1 MNTVKGDIARR
12 LFFEGAGIIEVSAR
26 FNGTPKTHV
35 TSVANLDQWIAQ
47 ASVCVTS
54 PYPCTHN
61 VIAQHF
67 RLLYCLPQRI
77 FVRDSLLF
85 VCLLSKEYCTIF
97 VQIHSI
103 RLEYSDNHG
112 KGIRAR
118 RIGRKKTTLSWNE
131 RIGSSGGKPLL
142 HGPDKN
148 SSAKEQQR
156 RRDATKI
163 YLLRSYVNWQMEKEL
178 YKHVHDLTSVSNAD
192 FAEHLLQ
199 DHTKR

>member
-1 MNTVKGDIARR
+1 M
-12 LFFEGAGIIEVSAR
+12 
-26 FNGTPKTHV
+26 
-35 TSVANLDQWIAQ
+35 ANLDQWIAQ

-131 RIGSSGGKPLL
+131 RRFKWRKAIVAWTWQK
-142 HGPDKN
+142 
-148 SSAKEQQR
+148 QQCKGTT
-156 RRDATKI
+156 ATKRCHED
-163 YLLRSYVNWQMEKEL
+163 LSSTFLRKLANGERTLQ
-178 YKHVHDLTSVSNAD
+178 TCPRFD
-192 FAEHLLQ
+192 FC
-199 DHTKR
+199 